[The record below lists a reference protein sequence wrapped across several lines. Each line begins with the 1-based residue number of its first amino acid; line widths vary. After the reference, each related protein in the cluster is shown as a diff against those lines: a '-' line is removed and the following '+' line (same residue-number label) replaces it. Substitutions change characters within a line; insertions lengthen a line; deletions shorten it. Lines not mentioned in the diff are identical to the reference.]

1 MFKLLLKAGFI
12 ALDNVV
18 LCVLGVIVFCF
29 KFYVAVKLK
38 LSVKVKKILFKT
50 CFYTLFSIWRYSL
63 QLFRKVYN
71 SLV

>member
-38 LSVKVKKILFKT
+38 LSVKVKKILFKNMFLYII
-50 CFYTLFSIWRYSL
+50 FYLAL
-63 QLFRKVYN
+63 
-71 SLV
+71 

>member
-38 LSVKVKKILFKT
+38 LSVKVKKIFLKNMSLHIIF
-50 CFYTLFSIWRYSL
+50 IWRYSL
-63 QLFRKVYN
+63 
-71 SLV
+71 

>member
-38 LSVKVKKILFKT
+38 LSVKVKKIFLKNMLLHIV
-50 CFYTLFSIWRYSL
+50 FYLAL
-63 QLFRKVYN
+63 
-71 SLV
+71 